1 MPGAE
6 TRLIIA
12 GGGLAGSLAALALA
26 KLRPEAPILLVE
38 SGESFGGNH
47 IWSFFDPDVRPGD
60 RWLVDPLVMA
70 RWESY
75 DVLFP
80 KRRRTLPTAYNSA
93 SSDRLDLTVRERLRP
108 EQYRLGA
115 AIGSIAPD
123 HVLLTSGES
132 IPASGVIDARGP
144 ANASA
149 LDLGWQ
155 KFVGREYRFERPHGL
170 DRPIVMDATVDQTE
184 GYRFVYCL
192 PFSDT
197 RMLVEDTY
205 YSLSP
210 ELDVPTLQDRI
221 AAYVAAQGWRPAEV
235 EREETG
241 VLPVAMG
248 GNVAALWSQQP
259 GIAKLGLRG
268 GFFHPTTGYSLP
280 DAVRMALLVAR
291 QPDLSSASLHRVL
304 KQEAARLWKQRRF
317 YRLLDRMLFRAAPPQ
332 QRYRVLE
339 HFYRLDAK
347 LIDRF
352 YAGGS
357 TLADKG
363 RILSGKPP
371 VPVGSA
377 IGALLGKGRH
387 PE

>member
-1 MPGAE
+1 
-6 TRLIIA
+6 
-12 GGGLAGSLAALALA
+12 
-26 KLRPEAPILLVE
+26 
-38 SGESFGGNH
+38 
-47 IWSFFDPDVRPGD
+47 
-60 RWLVDPLVMA
+60 
-70 RWESY
+70 
-75 DVLFP
+75 
-80 KRRRTLPTAYNSA
+80 
-93 SSDRLDLTVRERLRP
+93 
-108 EQYRLGA
+108 
-115 AIGSIAPD
+115 
-123 HVLLTSGES
+123 SGES

-248 GNVAALWSQQP
+248 GNVAALWQQEP
-259 GIAKLGLRG
+259 GIAKLGDRKSTRLNSS
-268 GFFHPTTGYSLP
+268 HVKISY
-280 DAVRMALLVAR
+280 AVFC
-291 QPDLSSASLHRVL
+291 L
-304 KQEAARLWKQRRF
+304 K
-317 YRLLDRMLFRAAPPQ
+317 
-332 QRYRVLE
+332 
-339 HFYRLDAK
+339 
-347 LIDRF
+347 
-352 YAGGS
+352 
-357 TLADKG
+357 
-363 RILSGKPP
+363 
-371 VPVGSA
+371 
-377 IGALLGKGRH
+377 
-387 PE
+387 